1 MLSPEHQSAWMSKIA
16 NHPVWHR
23 MHYMTYTHMTTVG
36 IKGLMGFLVIVM
48 RDASGTS
55 ILVFSL

>member
-1 MLSPEHQSAWMSKIA
+1 MLSPERQSAWMSKIA

-23 MHYMTYTHMTTVG
+23 MLYSCTYMTTVG
-36 IKGLMGFLVIVM
+36 IKGLMVFLVIVT

-55 ILVFSL
+55 ILVFSV